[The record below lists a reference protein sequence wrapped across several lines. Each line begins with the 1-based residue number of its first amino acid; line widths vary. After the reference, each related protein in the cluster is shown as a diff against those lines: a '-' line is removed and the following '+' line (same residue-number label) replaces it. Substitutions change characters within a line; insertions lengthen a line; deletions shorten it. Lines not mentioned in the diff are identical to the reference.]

1 LRPTRDDGTGA
12 WLVGAKGD
20 TLERA
25 ALRALLEAV
34 AGGRLSLGEAEA
46 RLSSLPAEDL
56 GFARLD
62 HQRPLR
68 DGLPEAVLAAGK
80 TPEECATLA
89 ERIVSEGD
97 RLLVTRANAEQA
109 AAVQRAVPDATYHAR
124 AGCLTR
130 GAPTVGSVRG
140 VLICSA
146 GTADMAVADEATLT
160 AEMMDCAPERL
171 NDVGVAGLHR
181 LLSEA
186 EALRRACV
194 IVVVAGMDGA
204 LASVVAGLTAVPV
217 IAVPT
222 SQGYGAA
229 FEGLAALLAMLNACA
244 PGVGV
249 VNIDNGFG
257 AGYLAAT
264 IARASAL
271 ELPIAETAAL
281 TRTETAPPA

>member
-1 LRPTRDDGTGA
+1 M
-12 WLVGAKGD
+12 
-20 TLERA
+20 ERA
-25 ALRALLEAV
+25 SLRALLEAV
-34 AGGRLSLGEAEA
+34 QAGEVGVDAAAA

-68 DGLPEAVLAAGK
+68 DGLPEAILAQGK
-80 TPEECATLA
+80 TAAECATLA
-89 ERIVSEGD
+89 ERIVAQGD
-97 RLLVTRANAEQA
+97 RLLVTRANTAQAEAIQRVVPE
-109 AAVQRAVPDATYHAR
+109 AVHHQRAH
-124 AGCLTR
+124 CLTWR
-130 GAPTVGSVRG
+130 ASQLGGEEPPPVRG

-146 GTADMAVADEATLT
+146 GTADLTVAEEAALT
-160 AEMMDCAPERL
+160 AEMMGCPAERL

-181 LLSEA
+181 LLA
-186 EALRRACV
+186 ERASLERARV

-229 FEGLAALLAMLNACA
+229 FGGLAPLLGMLNACS
-244 PGVGV
+244 PGVSV

-264 IARASAL
+264 ITRAGAGARA
-271 ELPIAETAAL
+271 
-281 TRTETAPPA
+281 PAQER